1 MLRNFDIKRLL
12 RRFHDKFNSQYKN
25 LQSRIFTVTHKESR
39 IKAAL
44 SRIKAAPCQTRS
56 KLNFL
61 EYKWRNGTPQQQTL
75 STHKGTTQS
84 RYLSFRKTHTKSID
98 LVELYYIY
106 IYISRFSRCNSKR
119 AATVGGHRAKAE
131 EEGTPAGRCCLADC
145 VVGKKRGRSSG
156 REGKRAEVALIINN
170 PLLRRG
176 CSAFVL
182 GLVRGPGSPSVPGIP
197 PPSLTLTCNAA
208 TGAPTIRMT
217 IH

>member
-1 MLRNFDIKRLL
+1 MTERYSAATNTFHTQRNNPI
-12 RRFHDKFNSQYKN
+12 
-25 LQSRIFTVTHKESR
+25 
-39 IKAAL
+39 
-44 SRIKAAPCQTRS
+44 P
-56 KLNFL
+56 
-61 EYKWRNGTPQQQTL
+61 
-75 STHKGTTQS
+75 
-84 RYLSFRKTHTKSID
+84 LSFVSQNSYKIHQLGRT
-98 LVELYYIY
+98 LFYIY
-106 IYISRFSRCNSKR
+106 IYISRFSRCSSKR